1 MAHLPTLSSLNFA
14 AAILRSFAQ
23 PKLQR
28 AVPSKP
34 GSLSGTA
41 FSRVYDARPETVNTG
56 FGTESDVWNATH
68 AGGKGTKRPPPPRVG
83 CGSWRE
89 VGKFRAWERKLSPM
103 RNPLGAIRLMLALPP
118 KMSERAATQERND
131 ENGQASAL
139 PDRSSHRTR
148 RPVFREIFAN
158 IVMRQA

>member
-1 MAHLPTLSSLNFA
+1 
-14 AAILRSFAQ
+14 
-23 PKLQR
+23 
-28 AVPSKP
+28 
-34 GSLSGTA
+34 
-41 FSRVYDARPETVNTG
+41 
-56 FGTESDVWNATH
+56 
-68 AGGKGTKRPPPPRVG
+68 
-83 CGSWRE
+83 
-89 VGKFRAWERKLSPM
+89 
-103 RNPLGAIRLMLALPP
+103 MLALPP

>member
-68 AGGKGTKRPPPPRVG
+68 AGGKGTKRTPPSPGRVG
-83 CGSWRE
+83 VVEGGGE
-89 VGKFRAWERKLSPM
+89 IQGVGA
-103 RNPLGAIRLMLALPP
+103 
-118 KMSERAATQERND
+118 
-131 ENGQASAL
+131 
-139 PDRSSHRTR
+139 
-148 RPVFREIFAN
+148 EIVAH
-158 IVMRQA
+158 